1 MSVVEKIIEID
12 FNDEN
17 DIFDKNLFNYGF
29 LGVVKKMIKGWVD
42 VMKDENDMFF
52 INVNYSEYD

>member
-29 LGVVKKMIKGWVD
+29 LGVFKKMIKGWVD

-52 INVNYSEYD
+52 INVN